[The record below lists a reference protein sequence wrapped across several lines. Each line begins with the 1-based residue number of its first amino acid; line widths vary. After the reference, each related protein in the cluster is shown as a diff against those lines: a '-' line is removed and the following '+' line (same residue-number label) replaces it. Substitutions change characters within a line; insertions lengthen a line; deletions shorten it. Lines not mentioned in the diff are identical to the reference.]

1 MDSVLG
7 KRATGR
13 LDVTVGALQTDM
25 YLINNENIFV
35 IFINVK
41 CVCMCVQTLTTRQSN
56 QQEAI
61 WELLHTEATYIKK
74 LRVIT
79 DVSAKR
85 TTVDF

>member
-1 MDSVLG
+1 M
-7 KRATGR
+7 
-13 LDVTVGALQTDM
+13 
-25 YLINNENIFV
+25 I
-35 IFINVK
+35 
-41 CVCMCVQTLTTRQSN
+41 CVCVCVQTLTRRQFH

-85 TTVDF
+85 TTEVCCNT